1 MANEQ
6 LLFRSSSL
14 QLDDLVCLR
23 LASTRSQD
31 ATVSDFTQTTLRCR
45 QIIFE
50 FSGKLLACPR
60 TEDSCVLLVG
70 YSYWPVIFRLASCRK
85 LIFQYTLPIF
95 SASYGCYWD
104 ALPPTRI
111 VK

>member
-1 MANEQ
+1 MASEQ

-31 ATVSDFTQTTLRCR
+31 ASVSDFTQTTLRCR

-60 TEDSCVLLVG
+60 TEDSCVLMVRL
-70 YSYWPVIFRLASCRK
+70 SYYPVI
-85 LIFQYTLPIF
+85 
-95 SASYGCYWD
+95 
-104 ALPPTRI
+104 
-111 VK
+111 